1 MKFTVVYRSDR
12 TMSGLLNV
20 IAEDAKDAQWA
31 TVEYLS
37 GRGHE
42 VANAD
47 IVSEGFSEGAPIV
60 NALS

>member
-20 IAEDAKDAQWA
+20 VAASPADAQWS
-31 TVEYLS
+31 TVEYLNM
-37 GRGHE
+37 RGHVVE
-42 VANAD
+42 NAD
-47 IVSEGFSEGAPIV
+47 VIGEGFAEGAPIV

>member
-1 MKFTVVYRSDR
+1 MKFTVAYRTDR

-20 IAEDAKDAQWA
+20 VAMDAKDAQWA

-47 IVSEGFSEGAPIV
+47 IIAEGFSEGAPIV
-60 NALS
+60 NAIS